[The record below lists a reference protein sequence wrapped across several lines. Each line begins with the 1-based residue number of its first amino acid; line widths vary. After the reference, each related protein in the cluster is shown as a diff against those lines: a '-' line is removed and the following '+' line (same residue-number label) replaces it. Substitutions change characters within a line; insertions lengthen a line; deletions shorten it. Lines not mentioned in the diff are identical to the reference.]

1 MYKKII
7 LLFILCVGTVS
18 AQELNCT
25 VKVNF
30 EQVAGTN
37 NQVFKTMETVL
48 TDFVNKTNWTSQKV
62 KTNER
67 INCAMFINVN
77 EYNTNQFKATI
88 QVSSSRPIYNSGY
101 SSPVF
106 NHNDKD
112 FNFEYTEF
120 QLLNYNPNSFD
131 SNLVSVIA
139 FYSLMIIAIDADTF
153 KADGGT
159 PYYEAAQEVANVAQS
174 SGYTGWMQGD
184 TNQNRYWLINNILSN
199 TFDQYREA
207 LYTYHYEGLDKMHQD
222 QKTAKEKISEAIT
235 KLSYMELN
243 RPNSFLTR
251 VFFDAKSD
259 EIVSIFTG
267 GPTVDTSSLVNVL
280 YTISPMNS
288 TKWSEIKM

>member
-1 MYKKII
+1 
-7 LLFILCVGTVS
+7 
-18 AQELNCT
+18 
-25 VKVNF
+25 
-30 EQVAGTN
+30 
-37 NQVFKTMETVL
+37 
-48 TDFVNKTNWTSQKV
+48 
-62 KTNER
+62 
-67 INCAMFINVN
+67 MFINIM

-88 QVSSSRPIYNSGY
+88 QVSSTRPIYNSGY

-153 KADGGT
+153 KPDGGT

-184 TNQNRYWLINNILSN
+184 TNQNRYWLINNVLSN
-199 TFDQYREA
+199 TFSQFREA
-207 LYTYHYEGLDKMHQD
+207 LYTYHYEGLDRMHED
-222 QKTAKEKISEAIT
+222 QKGAKEKIVEAVT
-235 KLSYMELN
+235 KLSYMELS

-288 TKWSEIKM
+288 GKWSEIKM